1 MKSIRARNLR
11 LEADP
16 RAYVTTLDD
25 SFLRNNDFCRI
36 LRESLAVLLSA
47 VTNPPLLGTTAL
59 LPLN

>member
-1 MKSIRARNLR
+1 
-11 LEADP
+11 
-16 RAYVTTLDD
+16 LDD